1 MRVCGGF
8 DLRLGAALLLSTL
21 LAACATPELAKP
33 PEGLF
38 SDQLFAASSERI
50 RAEDVFALSPEM
62 KHYLTTD
69 IATQVRLKG
78 TQQGLYDA
86 LYSKRQLQL
95 DYDSAMTRNAAE
107 AFAARTGNCLS
118 LVIMTA
124 AFAKPLGVPVRYQ
137 SAYSDESWGRD
148 NDTYFFIGHINLSLG
163 RRSQEHVGFGQGDAD
178 HMTID
183 FIPPLEIRALRTYE
197 IPEQTVVAMYFNNKA
212 AEALTA
218 GRLDDAYAW
227 AKAAI
232 VQDPG
237 FGSSYNT
244 LGVVYLRHGNLLQAE
259 KVLSAALERDPN
271 NTRLLSNLAA
281 VFNAEGRVADAAAL
295 TRKLEQIDP
304 NPAFSFFNRG
314 LKAMREHDYA
324 AARDW
329 FIREV
334 NRQPYYHEFH
344 FWLASAYVQLGEIDK
359 ARKELNLALE
369 YSTTRNDHDIYAAKL
384 ERIKSPPQLQ

>member
-1 MRVCGGF
+1 VK
-8 DLRLGAALLLSTL
+8 LWSALLLSML
-21 LAACATPELAKP
+21 LAACAAPQTKA

-38 SDQLFAASSERI
+38 SDQLFAASAERM

-62 KHYLTTD
+62 KQYLATD
-69 IATQVRLKG
+69 ITTQVHQKG
-78 TQQGLYDA
+78 PQQGLYDA

-95 DYDSAMTRNAAE
+95 DYDSALTRNAAE
-107 AFAARTGNCLS
+107 AFAARSGNCLS

-124 AFAKPLGVPVRYQ
+124 AFAKQLGVPIRYQ

-163 RRSQEHVGFGQGDAD
+163 RRSQEHVGFGERDAD

-197 IPEQTVVAMYFNNKA
+197 IQEQTVVAMYFNNKA
-212 AEALTA
+212 AEAFIA

-227 AKAAI
+227 ARAAI

-244 LGVVYLRHGNLLQAE
+244 LGVIYLRHGNLPQAE
-259 KVLSAALERDPN
+259 KVLSVALERDPN
-271 NTRLLSNLAA
+271 NTRLLSNLAS
-281 VFNAEGRVADAAAL
+281 VLTAEGRVADAAVL

-304 NPAFSFFNRG
+304 NPPFSFFNRG

-359 ARKELNLALE
+359 ARRELNLALE
-369 YSTTRNDHDIYAAKL
+369 YSTTRSDHDIYAAKL
-384 ERIKSPPQLQ
+384 DRIKSPQLQ

>member
-1 MRVCGGF
+1 MRTCGGF
-8 DLRLGAALLLSTL
+8 DAKLLVAMLLSML
-21 LAACATPELAKP
+21 LAACATPQLAKP
-33 PEGLF
+33 PEELF
-38 SDQLFAASSERI
+38 NDQLFAPSAQRI
-50 RAEDVFALSPEM
+50 LAEDVFALSPEM

-78 TQQGLYDA
+78 PQQGLYDA

-95 DYDSAMTRNAAE
+95 DYDSALTRNAAE
-107 AFAARTGNCLS
+107 AFAARSGNCLS

-124 AFAKPLGVPVRYQ
+124 AFAKPLGVPIRYQ
-137 SAYSDESWGRD
+137 GAYSDETWGRD

-163 RRSQEHVGFGQGDAD
+163 RRSREHVGFGEPDAD

-244 LGVVYLRHGNLLQAE
+244 LGVVYLRHGNLPQAE
-259 KVLSAALERDPN
+259 KVLSAALGHDPN

-281 VFNAEGRVADAAAL
+281 VFNAEGRTADAAAL

-304 NPAFSFFNRG
+304 NPPFSFFNRG
-314 LKAMREHDYA
+314 LKAMREHDYT

-359 ARKELNLALE
+359 ARRELNLALE
-369 YSTTRNDHDIYAAKL
+369 YSTTRTDHDIYAAKL
-384 ERIKSPPQLQ
+384 DRIKSPQQLQ

>member
-1 MRVCGGF
+1 MRACLGF
-8 DLRLGAALLLSTL
+8 DVKMRAALLLSML
-21 LAACATPELAKP
+21 LAGCASQQLARP

-38 SDQLFAASSERI
+38 SDQLFAASTQRI
-50 RAEDVFALSPEM
+50 RADDVFALSPEM
-62 KHYLTTD
+62 TQYLATD
-69 IATQVRLKG
+69 IASQVRLRG
-78 TQQGLYDA
+78 PQQGLYDA

-95 DYDSAMTRNAAE
+95 DYDSSMTRNAAE
-107 AFAARTGNCLS
+107 AFAARSGNCLS

-124 AFAKPLGVPVRYQ
+124 AFAKQLGMPVRYQ

-163 RRSQEHVGFGQGDAD
+163 RRSQEHVAFGERDAD

-227 AKAAI
+227 ARAAI

-244 LGVVYLRHGNLLQAE
+244 LGVVYLRHGNLPQAE
-259 KVLSAALERDPN
+259 KVLSVALEREPN

-281 VFNAEGRVADAAAL
+281 VLSAEGRVSDAAVL

-304 NPAFSFFNRG
+304 NPPFSFINRG
-314 LKAMREHDYA
+314 MKAMREHDYA
-324 AARDW
+324 EARDW

-344 FWLASAYVQLGEIDK
+344 FWLASAYVQLGELDK
-359 ARKELNLALE
+359 ARRELSLALE
-369 YSTTRNDHDIYAAKL
+369 YSTTRSDHDIYAAKL
-384 ERIKSPPQLQ
+384 DRIRSPQLQ